1 MKKDEL
7 EVLRRNLPVCP
18 GINGKGEY
26 YNSVVLVLLT
36 LINDEY
42 QIVFEKRCKDIRQG
56 GEICLPGGMYDAEQ
70 DASLEMTALRE
81 TREELGVAAEEI
93 EIVGRLDTVVAL
105 MGTTVDVFVGITRV
119 KPEEMR
125 INPDEVERIF
135 TLPVS
140 YFQQNEPEKYQVMTK
155 IHPSYIDVE
164 TQREVILLPSARL
177 GLPKRYRKSW
187 GGFRHKVLVYK
198 TNEGIIWGITARIIF
213 DLVSR
218 AQGSKG

>member
-1 MKKDEL
+1 MERDEL
-7 EVLRRNLPVCP
+7 KFLKESLSAIP
-18 GINGKGEY
+18 GINGKEEY

-42 QIVFEKRCKDIRQG
+42 HIVFEKRCKDIRQG
-56 GEICLPGGMYDAEQ
+56 GEVCLPGGMYEEDK
-70 DASLEMTALRE
+70 DTSLEMTALRE
-81 TREELGVAAEEI
+81 TREELGVSPEEI
-93 EIVGRLDTVVAL
+93 EIIGRLDTVVAL
-105 MGTTVDVFVGITRV
+105 MGTTVDVFVGITQM

-125 INPDEVERIF
+125 INPEEVERIF

-155 IHPSYIDVE
+155 IHPSYIDAK
-164 TQREVILLPSARL
+164 TQQEMILLPSAKL
-177 GLPKRYRKSW
+177 GLPERYKKPW

-198 TNEGIIWGITARIIF
+198 TEEGIIWGITARIIF

-218 AQGSKG
+218 IDAWR